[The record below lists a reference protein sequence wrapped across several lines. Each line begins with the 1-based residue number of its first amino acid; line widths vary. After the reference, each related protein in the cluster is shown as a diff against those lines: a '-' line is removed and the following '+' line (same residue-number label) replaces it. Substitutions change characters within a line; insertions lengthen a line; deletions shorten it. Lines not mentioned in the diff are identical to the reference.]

1 MRTALQNYSTKMSIQ
16 KENEATLLLQEQLQ
30 DSALDVIQPILERA
44 MVLAAGY
51 AKACGR
57 DTLLGEDMEYAIK
70 YCAMHE
76 VGKKL
81 GSHFPEIYE
90 EDSDSDNLEDEL
102 EIIDEDEEDIEFTR
116 YSGREYK
123 YVKINM
129 AYDNWNDWVPKNP
142 TEQML
147 KNAIDSNEHL

>member
-1 MRTALQNYSTKMSIQ
+1 MQNYSTKMSIQ

-30 DSALDVIQPILERA
+30 DSALDVIQPILEKA

-57 DTLLGEDMEYAIK
+57 DTLLGEDMEYAMK

-129 AYDNWNDWVPKNP
+129 AYDNWNEWVPKNP